1 MSLEKPERT
10 KEVLTEEETEKKM
23 LDTVLEVAGDNENMI
38 RVGVIKA
45 LHDVHD
51 KARRTYLWN
60 ELDRKA
66 RERIRRARRKTA
78 A

>member
-1 MSLEKPERT
+1 MGSKANEDASAIEKR
-10 KEVLTEEETEKKM
+10 L

-38 RVGVIKA
+38 RDGIIKA
-45 LHDVHD
+45 LRGEND

-60 ELDRKA
+60 ELGRKA
-66 RERIRRARRKTA
+66 KERIRRARQKFA